1 MKVVP
6 GGLPVQLRVSL
17 APEGWSIVQSFTA
30 ELVDRDLLVRVGS
43 GSKVHVFRTHPRLQP
58 VTDRLNDGGAVKAVA
73 LCGSKGEM
81 SLADD
86 GDVIDEDDAC
96 GTCARMLE
104 ETARRRRPRGRS
116 AAS

>member
-1 MKVVP
+1 M
-6 GGLPVQLRVSL
+6 
-17 APEGWSIVQSFTA
+17 QSFTS

-58 VTDRLNDGGAVKAVA
+58 VTDRLTRGAPVRAVA

-81 SLADD
+81 GLVEDD
-86 GDVIDEDDAC
+86 GVVDEDDVC
-96 GTCARMLE
+96 GTCSRMVS
-104 ETARRRRPRGRS
+104 ETAQRQHDLGRA